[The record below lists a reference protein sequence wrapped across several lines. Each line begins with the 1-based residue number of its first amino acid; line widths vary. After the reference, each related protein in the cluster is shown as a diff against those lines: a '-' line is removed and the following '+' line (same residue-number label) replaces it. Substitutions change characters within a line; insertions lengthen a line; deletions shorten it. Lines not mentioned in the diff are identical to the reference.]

1 LKLLYFII
9 TILIVCLCI
18 CVYTIIK
25 QKKHIKQIENMSSR
39 YNTYYNLLNQWMK
52 NKAQN
57 KKIVDYLMKNGI
69 KTVAVYGIGE
79 VGQLLYEELKGEQVQ
94 ILYFIESSG
103 GNSKEDRY
111 GKRVI
116 GVKEINKQEK
126 ADAIIIT
133 PIYNFESI
141 YNGLVD
147 ENVDTIV
154 LSLEDIIYGQ
164 K

>member
-1 LKLLYFII
+1 MKLLYFII
-9 TILIVCLCI
+9 TLLIVLTGICI
-18 CVYTIIK
+18 YTIII

-39 YNTYYNLLNQWMK
+39 YSMYYKLLNQWMK

-57 KKIVDYLMKNGI
+57 KKITDYLMDNGI
-69 KTVAVYGIGE
+69 KTIAIYGMGE

-94 ILYFIESSG
+94 VLYFIESAG
-103 GNSKEDRY
+103 GNSIEDRY

-116 GVKEINKQEK
+116 GVKEINLQEK

-133 PIYNFESI
+133 PIYNFENI
-141 YNGLVD
+141 YNDIVD
-147 ENVDTIV
+147 ENVGTIV

>member
-1 LKLLYFII
+1 
-9 TILIVCLCI
+9 
-18 CVYTIIK
+18 
-25 QKKHIKQIENMSSR
+25 M
-39 YNTYYNLLNQWMK
+39 YYKLLNQWMK

-57 KKIVDYLMKNGI
+57 KKITDYLMDNGI
-69 KTVAVYGIGE
+69 KTIAIYGMGE

-94 ILYFIESSG
+94 VLYFIESAG
-103 GNSKEDRY
+103 GNSIEDRY

-116 GVKEINKQEK
+116 GVKEINLQEK

-133 PIYNFESI
+133 PIYNFENI
-141 YNGLVD
+141 YNDIVD
-147 ENVDTIV
+147 ENVGTIV